1 MHIGLVSFLIVIDY
15 LAYFNPLINDAGKTQ
30 PLLTNEQLIES
41 LEHTNSYCLQGIQSN
56 QKTGSDPNV
65 QEMRVE
71 ELPGL
76 EPVVSV
82 LEEVLM
88 WPSMV
93 SWRTPSS

>member
-1 MHIGLVSFLIVIDY
+1 MFY
-15 LAYFNPLINDAGKTQ
+15 LPGKSR

-56 QKTGSDPNV
+56 QKTTNDAEDS
-65 QEMRVE
+65 EMRVE

-76 EPVVSV
+76 ESVVGV

-88 WPSMV
+88 WPSRVMTDN
-93 SWRTPSS
+93 S

>member
-1 MHIGLVSFLIVIDY
+1 LLYHIFNLFL
-15 LAYFNPLINDAGKTQ
+15 GKNQ
-30 PLLTNEQLIES
+30 PLLTNEQLIDS

-56 QKTGSDPNV
+56 QKTGSEPNAN
-65 QEMRVE
+65 EMRVE

-76 EPVVSV
+76 ESVVTV

-93 SWRTPSS
+93 SCDKV